1 MVPLLTWDLGSH
13 FTYFV
18 VVQVSFEIADV
29 TAYEVKNPQYD
40 VVYSRDTLL
49 HIQDKPAL
57 LAR

>member
-1 MVPLLTWDLGSH
+1 MVPLLTWDLGSQ
-13 FTYFV
+13 FTHIA

-57 LAR
+57 FAR